1 MTAQVSK
8 KQIMTAAWRVAK
20 KAATKFG
27 GKVIEY
33 ISGALKMAWAA
44 VKTVNYVQSMEAK
57 GFSYWSTADHKIK
70 RLYLNIKKAGLLE
83 VEYYKSG
90 NVSSAVWMGNPI
102 SNNEARHLLN
112 VKCYIDLSDNNHEL
126 QARGDAVEKEIV
138 LEAAKGLV
146 A

>member
-8 KQIMTAAWRVAK
+8 QQIMTAAWRLAK
-20 KAATKFG
+20 KAAKKFG
-27 GKVIEY
+27 GKTIEY
-33 ISGALKMAWAA
+33 ISGTLKMAWGA
-44 VKTVNYVQSMEAK
+44 VKTVKYVRVMESK
-57 GFSYWSTADHKIK
+57 GFNYWSTADHKIK
-70 RLYLNIKKAGLLE
+70 RLYLNIKKAGLLN

-90 NVSSAVWMGNPI
+90 NISSAEWMGNPI

-112 VKCYIDLSDNNHEL
+112 VKCYIDLSDDNHEL
-126 QARGDAVEKEIV
+126 QVKGDTVEKEIV